1 MSTAGN
7 TANDVLQLPLWL
19 DLTAVAVGAVFG
31 SLIAR
36 NRRLDF
42 MGVLIVGTLMALGG
56 GMLRDILLGTI
67 PVALKNEWYLPTAVV
82 ALILAQL
89 FAQLFARPR
98 WFMLVL
104 DALFLALFTIIGVE
118 KALVYGLT
126 LPGSVFVGV
135 IAGTGGGLLGDLV
148 SGVRPVIVSPGGPL
162 YASIALGGAVVYEA
176 VHALAGRV
184 WAEAAAFV
192 FILTLR
198 LISYARGWT
207 GVAVDEFAPD
217 FTPMVARPVRKAG
230 EFVQRGRTGRQGSS
244 AAEDYGDSTAR
255 ASDDPT
261 PDTEPPPN

>member
-1 MSTAGN
+1 MTFMAASTVPD
-7 TANDVLQLPLWL
+7 DVLHLPLWL
-19 DLTAVAVGAVFG
+19 DLAAVSVGAVFG

-42 MGVLIVGTLMALGG
+42 MGVLVVGTLMALGG
-56 GMLRDILLGTI
+56 GMLRDILLGQI
-67 PVALKNEWYLPTAVV
+67 PIALRNQWYLPTAVV

-98 WFMLVL
+98 WFMLAL
-104 DALFLALFTIIGVE
+104 DAVFLALFTIIGVE
-118 KALVYGLT
+118 KALAFGLT

-176 VHALAGRV
+176 VHGLGGRV
-184 WAEAAAFV
+184 WAEAIAFI
-192 FILTLR
+192 FIVVLR
-198 LISYARGWT
+198 LMSYARGWT

-217 FTPMVARPVRKAG
+217 FTPVIARPVRRAANKM
-230 EFVQRGRTGRQGSS
+230 QRGRSVSRQSNTE
-244 AAEDYGDSTAR
+244 EDEGEDPEETA
-255 ASDDPT
+255 PL
-261 PDTEPPPN
+261 PN